1 MQITEL
7 KCSDLIGAEYNPRKL
22 SDKQRTELKDS
33 LTRFGF
39 VDPVL
44 VNINEERKNI
54 IIGGHQRKSVWEEMG
69 NKTIPCIEL
78 DLTLDQEKEL
88 NVRLNKSGGD
98 FDMEML
104 EEHFDTDDLVSF
116 GFDAVDFDDDVDL
129 LEAEEEFP
137 DLGDGAD
144 SPIKTMSFT
153 LSVEQSEVIEDGIK
167 KAKIDL
173 DCVDGINENSNGNAL
188 HAILR
193 KYINE

>member
-1 MQITEL
+1 MKIKNL
-7 KCSDLIGAEYNPRKL
+7 NCSDLIGAEYNPRKL

-33 LTRFGF
+33 LNRFGF

-69 NKTIPCIEL
+69 NTTIPCIEL

-88 NVRLNKSGGD
+88 NVRLNKSGGE

-116 GFDAVDFDDDVDL
+116 GFDAVDFDVDFTEEPEKEQTDL
-129 LEAEEEFP
+129 SDEMIDNFKIEIELESESEQEKMFNE
-137 DLGDGAD
+137 LTEKG
-144 SPIKTMSFT
+144 IQCRILT
-153 LSVEQSEVIEDGIK
+153 L
-167 KAKIDL
+167 
-173 DCVDGINENSNGNAL
+173 
-188 HAILR
+188 
-193 KYINE
+193 

>member
-22 SDKQRTELKDS
+22 NDKQRNELRDS
-33 LTRFGF
+33 LNRFGF

-44 VNINEERKNI
+44 VNINKDRKNI

-69 NKTIPCIEL
+69 NTTIPCIEL

-104 EEHFDTDDLVSF
+104 EEHFDTDLLVDWGFESYQFEEPEEVDLDEFFEEQTPDEEPKEETKKIILEYKEEDYDLVVKAFS
-116 GFDAVDFDDDVDL
+116 
-129 LEAEEEFP
+129 
-137 DLGDGAD
+137 DLGGT
-144 SPIKTMSFT
+144 K
-153 LSVEQSEVIEDGIK
+153 EDTVFKFLG
-167 KAKIDL
+167 L
-173 DCVDGINENSNGNAL
+173 
-188 HAILR
+188 
-193 KYINE
+193 